1 MGASLLSVTSSTC
14 ATGGAFTGAQGAGL
28 AITTG
33 GADRL
38 RVCWRMAGV
47 EKSSAAPRGIVGQP
61 RVRLELLLA
70 SVLQA
75 ASPPKAR
82 ELLLMRSALLSG

>member
-1 MGASLLSVTSSTC
+1 M
-14 ATGGAFTGAQGAGL
+14 
-28 AITTG
+28 TTG

-61 RVRLELLLA
+61 PVRLELVLSLSLSLLYPNPQ
-70 SVLQA
+70 V
-75 ASPPKAR
+75 
-82 ELLLMRSALLSG
+82 LMRALSCAFYG

>member
-1 MGASLLSVTSSTC
+1 
-14 ATGGAFTGAQGAGL
+14 
-28 AITTG
+28 
-33 GADRL
+33 
-38 RVCWRMAGV
+38 MAGV

-82 ELLLMRSALLSG
+82 ELLLMMRALCFLASVLPAASCLEGRVDGVEAAQSPG

>member
-1 MGASLLSVTSSTC
+1 MAASTSSSAGTAVATTVGMGASLLSVTSSTW
-14 ATGGAFTGAQGAGL
+14 ATGGAFTGAQGAAL
-28 AITTG
+28 AMTTG

-61 RVRLELLLA
+61 GFGSTADE
-70 SVLQA
+70 S
-75 ASPPKAR
+75 
-82 ELLLMRSALLSG
+82 SA

>member
-28 AITTG
+28 AMTTG

-38 RVCWRMAGV
+38 RACWRIAGV

-61 RVRLELLLA
+61 LVR
-70 SVLQA
+70 
-75 ASPPKAR
+75 
-82 ELLLMRSALLSG
+82 LLLMRALCFVGSAFWLVCYSR

>member
-1 MGASLLSVTSSTC
+1 M
-14 ATGGAFTGAQGAGL
+14 
-28 AITTG
+28 TTG

-82 ELLLMRSALLSG
+82 ELLLMRALCFLASVLPAASCLEGRVDGVEAAQSPG

>member
-1 MGASLLSVTSSTC
+1 M
-14 ATGGAFTGAQGAGL
+14 GAQGAAL
-28 AITTG
+28 AMTTG

-61 RVRLELLLA
+61 RVRLELLLMRA
-70 SVLQA
+70 LCFLQ
-75 ASPPKAR
+75 PPVRLAGAD
-82 ELLLMRSALLSG
+82 ESALLSC